1 MQDEREGHDGR
12 EGDREV
18 DDAITALRAEIAR
31 LDDDDP
37 DSRARLET
45 LAERLR
51 LRLERREQ
59 GAVDQDAVEILETY
73 QARYPQVTLMINDIM
88 TRLAAM
94 GI

>member
-1 MQDEREGHDGR
+1 MRGR
-12 EGDREV
+12 AADDRAADDREV
-18 DDAITALRAEIAR
+18 DDAITALRTEIAR

-59 GAVDQDAVEILETY
+59 GAVDQDAIEILETY